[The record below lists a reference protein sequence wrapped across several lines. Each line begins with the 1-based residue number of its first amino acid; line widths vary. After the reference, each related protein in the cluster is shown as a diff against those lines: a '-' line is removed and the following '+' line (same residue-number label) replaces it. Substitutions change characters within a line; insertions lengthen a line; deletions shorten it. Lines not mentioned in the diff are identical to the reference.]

1 MFRTILTDCSELII
15 PIVNE
20 LFSENKPETGKVI
33 FDVNEHFI
41 GEKSGKQHKR
51 ITDSSFVIVSNNEEK
66 KNISEVVLGFSKRRY
81 HIECETNAGIKIL
94 KREFEYDSQIALHNG
109 IVSGNELTVRYP
121 ESAVMFLRSKKNTPE
136 KLNIVMDTASG
147 KVNYNVHVMKVQSYS
162 FDEIKDKKL
171 IFLLPFY
178 IFRFEEKFEKYNN
191 DEQELY
197 KLKQEYQEIRE
208 YLENEAKTERIDEY
222 TKCTIID
229 MIIKVVKNIAVKYPN
244 ITKGVQEIMGGQV
257 LDYEAKRILN
267 RGKKL
272 GEEAGIELGKKLGE
286 ETGIELGKKL
296 GEETGRRQEQEAI
309 VKRMILS
316 GMETS
321 VIMDLSM
328 MTEEQI
334 EELKKSLN

>member
-20 LFSENKPETGKVI
+20 LFSENKSETGKVI

-41 GEKSGKQHKR
+41 GEKNGKQHKR

-66 KNISEVVLGFSKRRY
+66 KENISEVALKFSKRRY

-109 IVSGNELTVRYP
+109 IVSGNELTVKYP

-147 KVNYNVHVMKVQSYS
+147 KVNYNVHVMKVQNYS

-178 IFRFEEKFEKYNN
+178 IFRFEEEFEKYNN
-191 DEQELY
+191 DEQELH

-229 MIIKVVKNIAVKYPN
+229 MTIKVVKNIAVKYPN
-244 ITKGVQEIMGGQV
+244 IMKGVQEIMGGQV

-267 RGKKL
+267 RGKEL
-272 GEEAGIELGKKLGE
+272 GEEA
-286 ETGIELGKKL
+286 GIELGKKL

-334 EELKKSLN
+334 EKLKNSLN

>member
-1 MFRTILTDCSELII
+1 M
-15 PIVNE
+15 
-20 LFSENKPETGKVI
+20 
-33 FDVNEHFI
+33 
-41 GEKSGKQHKR
+41 
-51 ITDSSFVIVSNNEEK
+51 
-66 KNISEVVLGFSKRRY
+66 
-81 HIECETNAGIKIL
+81 
-94 KREFEYDSQIALHNG
+94 
-109 IVSGNELTVRYP
+109 
-121 ESAVMFLRSKKNTPE
+121 
-136 KLNIVMDTASG
+136 
-147 KVNYNVHVMKVQSYS
+147 
-162 FDEIKDKKL
+162 
-171 IFLLPFY
+171 PFY

-229 MIIKVVKNIAVKYPN
+229 MTIKVVKNIAVKYPN

-286 ETGIELGKKL
+286 ETG
-296 GEETGRRQEQEAI
+296 RRQEQEAI

-334 EELKKSLN
+334 EELKNSLN